1 MENYL
6 VELKHPVLKH
16 KLGELRDQHLS
27 SAEFRRIVHELSAL
41 MAYELT
47 QDLASVK
54 SKIDAPMGEAVINQ
68 IVGYPIVVPIMR
80 AGNGMLD
87 GILSVLNHAE
97 AGHIGLY
104 RDKFIQSTVEYYFRL
119 PNNTMGREIIL
130 ADPVLATADTVI
142 ACVDRLKLYDVGKI
156 KVMSFLMSKIG
167 TEKLHHFHPDVLLYT
182 IEVEKEISKDG
193 ILIPG
198 IGDVGARLY
207 QQ

>member
-1 MENYL
+1 MEKNL
-6 VELKHPVLKH
+6 VELEHPVLKH
-16 KLGELRDQHLS
+16 KLGQLRDQKLS
-27 SAEFRRIVHELSAL
+27 STEFRRIVHELSIL

-47 QDLASVK
+47 QDLEAVK
-54 SKIDAPMGEAVINQ
+54 SKIDAPMGEAEISQ

-97 AGHIGLY
+97 AGHIGIY

-119 PNNTMGREIIL
+119 PDKTKDREIIL
-130 ADPVLATADTVI
+130 ADPVLATSDTVI

-156 KVMSFLMSKIG
+156 KVMSFLMSKVG
-167 TEKLHHFHPDVLLYT
+167 AEKLLHFHPDVLLYT
-182 IEVEKEISKDG
+182 IEVEKEISKEG
-193 ILIPG
+193 ILVPG